1 MPLRADILVT
11 RSGRPEPVE
20 GRFKEIYRGLM
31 SFAVELY
38 FDEAAEK
45 TLREAW
51 KAMADA
57 GISTA
62 LLDGI
67 QRPHVT
73 LGVSDEISQTFKN
86 ALALF
91 AKEIAQFELSLSSVG
106 AFNTAEGVIFLAPT
120 PTRAL
125 LDLHKRFHAFFDE
138 HAGKK
143 WPLYLSG
150 TWVPHCT
157 LAFRLTPEQL
167 RRGFDIA
174 AEIKLPLT
182 CRIIEIGLL
191 SGVGEP
197 EKELVSFPVG

>member
-1 MPLRADILVT
+1 
-11 RSGRPEPVE
+11 
-20 GRFKEIYRGLM
+20 M

-38 FDEAAEK
+38 FDEVAEK

-51 KAMADA
+51 KSMADA

-62 LLDGI
+62 LLDGV

-73 LGVSDEISQTFKN
+73 LGACDEISQTFKN

-91 AKEIAQFELSLSSVG
+91 AKETAPFDLSSVG
-106 AFNTAEGVIFLAPT
+106 AFITAEGVIFLAPT
-120 PTRAL
+120 VTRPL
-125 LDLHKRFHAFFDE
+125 LDLHTRFHAFFDE

-143 WPLYLSG
+143 WPLYLPG
-150 TWVPHCT
+150 AWVPHCT

-167 RRGFDIA
+167 RQGFDIA

-197 EKELVSFPVG
+197 EKELVSFPIG

>member
-1 MPLRADILVT
+1 
-11 RSGRPEPVE
+11 
-20 GRFKEIYRGLM
+20 M
-31 SFAVELY
+31 SFAIELY
-38 FDEAAEK
+38 FDEDAEAVV
-45 TLREAW
+45 LAAW

-62 LLDGI
+62 LLDGV

-91 AKEIAQFELSLSSVG
+91 AKEIAPFDLTLSHLG
-106 AFNTAEGVIFLAPT
+106 AFNTAEGVVFIAPT

-125 LDLHKRFHAFFDE
+125 LDLHKRFHTFFDE

-143 WPLYLSG
+143 WPLYLPG
-150 TWVPHCT
+150 AWVPHCT

-167 RRGFDIA
+167 QHAFAIA
-174 AEIKLPLT
+174 AGIKLPMT

-197 EKELVSFPVG
+197 EKTLVSFPIGAAG